1 MKIKYELATETISVD
16 VDDEWANIL
25 IDLDRVEYNNDHAE
39 TRRHC
44 SLDEYDAD
52 GNLVA
57 SGVNIENEYLA
68 REDRERLH
76 AAIEALEPRQRQ
88 LIKSYYFKHMG
99 LEDIARDE
107 GISFQAVSQAA

>member
-1 MKIKYELATETISVD
+1 MKIKYEFATETISVD

-99 LEDIARDE
+99 LEDICFT
-107 GISFQAVSQAA
+107 S